1 MKDPDKILVT
11 VLILNNLSN
20 IIIASYATAIALGIA
35 ETMGFNNPAIVISI
49 STFIITVLIL
59 LF

>member
-20 IIIASYATAIALGIA
+20 IVIASYGTLIAMGIA
-35 ETMGFNNPAIVISI
+35 ETLGFNNPAVVISI
-49 STFIITVLIL
+49 STFIITILIL